1 MNKLLFSALLSGLL
15 SCNVAQADFW
25 DFGCKEEK
33 GTEIPVTTALADKL
47 TATIKKLPREGAAI
61 EKIELINGIR
71 AMDGEI
77 ATPGEVKILVNL
89 NWVELSKNST
99 QRQALDNT
107 AARIIAAVFAEHQ
120 DLTKLRVIVR
130 TQNDKGKYQATA
142 KVFSFTRATW
152 ELVKNNAR
160 YDVNSLAG
168 VANLLALGDYVILT
182 DKGWMRGY

>member
-1 MNKLLFSALLSGLL
+1 MKNLVFSALLIGLL
-15 SCNVAQADFW
+15 SSNVVQADFLGL
-25 DFGCKEEK
+25 GCKEEK
-33 GTEIPVTTALADKL
+33 GTETPVAAPLADKL

-89 NWVELSKNST
+89 NWVELSKNSS

-107 AARIIAAVFAEHQ
+107 AARIIAAVFAGHE
-120 DLTKLRVIVR
+120 DVSKLRVIVR

-152 ELVKNNAR
+152 ELVKNNAG
-160 YDVNSLAG
+160 YDVNTLAG

-182 DKGWMRGY
+182 DRGWMRGY